1 MTRNINR
8 IVYSVSRPQS
18 AVAGVS
24 HTAERHHEVHVL
36 PLWVLFTTFLAL
48 VALTVLT
55 VAVRYVDLGAANIW
69 IALLVA
75 GVKAALVGMYF
86 MHLRYDSPFNGIILL
101 MALLFLVIF
110 IAALLGDVREYQPK
124 LTPPT
129 PTNVT
134 PG

>member
-8 IVYSVSRPQS
+8 IVYSASRGPSVSS
-18 AVAGVS
+18 GVS
-24 HTAERHHEVHVL
+24 HTAEQPHHVHVM
-36 PLWVLFTTFLAL
+36 PLWVLFSTFFAL
-48 VALTVLT
+48 IVLTVIT
-55 VAVRYVDLGAANIW
+55 VAVRYVDLGAANVW

-86 MHLRYDSPFNGIILL
+86 MHLRYDTPFNGIILL
-101 MALLFLVIF
+101 IALLFLVIF
-110 IAALLGDVREYQPK
+110 IAALLSDVREYQPK